1 MRQKSIDIEGHG
13 HNAPIPMG
21 CRVGSIL
28 ATSGVSGK
36 NVKTGEMPA
45 DIDEQVKHVF
55 INMAAVLKQGGLDMG
70 DVVKMT
76 VLVADDGFGDVI
88 NKYWVQAYPDKAKRP
103 ARHTLTVASLR
114 GGSRIRLEAL
124 AVAKDG

>member
-1 MRQKSIDIEGHG
+1 MRQKSIEIEGHG
-13 HNAPIPMG
+13 HNAPLPMA
-21 CRVGSIL
+21 CRIGSIL

-36 NVKTGEMPA
+36 NVKTGEMPN
-45 DIDEQVKHVF
+45 DPDEQTKHAF
-55 INMAAVLKQGGLDMG
+55 INMASVLKAGGLDMG

-76 VLVADDGFGDVI
+76 VLVADEDFSASI
-88 NKYWVQAYPDKAKRP
+88 NKYWTQSYPDKTKRP
-103 ARHTLTVASLR
+103 ARHTLVVPLK

>member
-1 MRQKSIDIEGHG
+1 MRQKSIEIEGHG
-13 HNAPIPMG
+13 HKAPLPMG
-21 CRVGSIL
+21 CRIGSIL

-45 DIDEQVKHVF
+45 DPDEQTKHAF
-55 INMAAVLKQGGLDMG
+55 INMASVLKAGGLDMG

-76 VLVADDGFGDVI
+76 VLVTDEDFGASI
-88 NKYWVQAYPDKAKRP
+88 NKYWIEAYPDKTKRP
-103 ARHTLTVASLR
+103 ARHTLISPLK

>member
-1 MRQKSIDIEGHG
+1 MRQKSIEIEGHG
-13 HNAPIPMG
+13 HKAPLPMA
-21 CRVGSIL
+21 CRIGSIL

-36 NVKTGEMPA
+36 NVETGEMPK
-45 DIDEQVKHVF
+45 DVDEETRHAF
-55 INMAAVLKQGGLDMG
+55 INMASVLEAGGLDMG

-76 VLVADDGFGDVI
+76 VLVTDESFAASI
-88 NKYWVQAYPDKAKRP
+88 NKYWIQAYPDKARRP
-103 ARHTLTVASLR
+103 ARHTLVMPLK